1 MFDECVTWSE
11 GKVGVY
17 VLGPD
22 SGLGRER
29 EGRAECAR
37 GLFLPDTPKPTQ
49 GKSPRH
55 DCAAS
60 VWKSCFHLGKT
71 YFYFML
77 NRVKVAQGADAVFL
91 PD

>member
-17 VLGPD
+17 VLGPG

-37 GLFLPDTPKPTQ
+37 GLFLPGHSKT
-49 GKSPRH
+49 
-55 DCAAS
+55 
-60 VWKSCFHLGKT
+60 HLGKIPAT
-71 YFYFML
+71 RL
-77 NRVKVAQGADAVFL
+77 CGQCVEILLSLGQNLFL
-91 PD
+91 LHAE